1 MLNVRTF
8 IDRPILSGVIS
19 VMIVIVGAI
28 GLTQLPIEQFPD
40 IAPPTVSVRASYT
53 GANAE
58 TLQKSVVVPLEEA
71 INGVENMIYM
81 TSNASN
87 NGSCNINVFFKQGTD
102 PNMATVNVQN
112 RVAQAQGLL
121 PAEVTRTGVNV
132 VRRQTSTLKS
142 LGLYSPNDTYDLA
155 FLNNYFKI
163 NIEPRLSRVPGVGEV
178 DVYGSNYSMRIWLD
192 PAKMAQHNLMP
203 SDITAVLAEQNVES
217 PAGTL
222 GEESENTF
230 QYVLKYRGRYEEEA
244 DYEQMVIRS
253 EPDGSVLRLK
263 DVARVEMGL
272 QGYAIEGY
280 INGHQGTT
288 SMISQTPGSNAN
300 EIIIAIDKL
309 VEEIRKDL
317 PADMELI
324 DLMSTKDFLDASIHS
339 VRRTLLEAAVLVVL
353 VVLLFLRSWRAT
365 LVPLVAIVVSLVGT
379 FGFLYVAGF
388 SLNTLTLFALV
399 LVIGTVVDD
408 AIVVAEAVQT
418 KMETQQTHPLAPPC
432 EGGERSPLTAGE
444 DVAKENPCAAA
455 QTHSSPLPTREG
467 QGGGSAGG
475 KSATITA
482 MRGITTALITSTLVF
497 MAVFIPV
504 CFMGGTSGIF
514 YTHFGLTMAVAVLI
528 SLINALTLSPALCA
542 RLLKVKTATRSPL
555 NNRGCDSTPGN
566 SAVDD
571 STLEECPSDIDGR
584 PLQGRYVCD
593 TLSAG
598 PSDTAVIERRRFH
611 RLPSFVQSF
620 VSILQLIV
628 RPFVRPFQSF
638 VQRFVKGYQS
648 CVLFFI
654 GHKWLVG
661 GLVAAALATFFYL
674 LSTTKTALVPDEDM
688 GVIYVTVQTQPG
700 STKSE
705 THRMMDRIEQLITD
719 LPQIKAYS
727 KSVGVSRMAGQSSNN
742 GMFLL
747 RLKNWDERRGKGDDL
762 KSVMAEVNRRVAD
775 ISEAKIMAF
784 TQPMISGYGATNG
797 FELQVQDHQDRG
809 VDSLMAVT
817 NRLIAA
823 LQARPEIS
831 RAQTSF
837 HNRYPQY
844 RLHIDAA
851 RCKRAGVSPS
861 DVLACLSGYIG
872 GTYSSNMNK
881 YSKLYRVMVQA
892 EVTARLDEQALNNM
906 YVRAKDGSM
915 APVSGFVQLTPIMGT
930 ANLTRFNLFPAI
942 QVSGM
947 PEKGYSSGQ
956 TLKAVREEAAR
967 VLPQGYGFEFAGM
980 SREEASA
987 GQHTLYV
994 FIVCIVFIYLI
1005 LCALYESLFIPLA
1018 VILSV
1023 PFGLMGSFLFAQWFG
1038 LENNIYMQTGV
1049 IMLIGLLSKT
1059 AILLTEYASERR
1071 RAGMSIARAAL
1082 SAAQVRLRPI
1092 LMTSLT
1098 MIFGLLPMMFAT
1110 GAGANGNISLGV
1122 GTVGGMLIG
1131 TIALLLFVPSL
1142 FVVFQQLEER
1152 MKIH

>member
-1 MLNVRTF
+1 MLSVRTF
-8 IDRPILSGVIS
+8 VDRPILAGVIS
-19 VMIVIVGAI
+19 VMIVIMGAI

-40 IAPPTVSVRASYT
+40 IAPPTVSVGANYT

-71 INGVENMIYM
+71 INGVENMLYM

-87 NGSCNINVFFKQGTD
+87 NGSARINVFFKQGTD
-102 PNMATVNVQN
+102 PDMATVNVQN

-121 PAEVTRTGVNV
+121 PAEVTRTGVTV
-132 VRRQTSTLKS
+132 MRRQTSTLKS
-142 LGLYSPNDTYDLA
+142 LGLYSPNGTYDLA

-192 PAKMAQHNLMP
+192 PTKMAQHHLMP

-230 QYVLKYRGRYEEEA
+230 QYVLKYRGRYEEET
-244 DYEQMVIRS
+244 DYENLVIRS
-253 EPDGSVLRLK
+253 DDDGSILRLK

-272 QGYAIEGY
+272 QGYAIEGE
-280 INGHQGTT
+280 INGHPGSTC
-288 SMISQTPGSNAN
+288 MISQTPGSNAN

-309 VEEIRKDL
+309 VEKIRQDL

-339 VRRTLLEAAVLVVL
+339 VERTLLEAVVLVVL

-379 FGFLYVAGF
+379 FAFLYVAGF

-408 AIVVAEAVQT
+408 AIVVAEAVQA
-418 KMETQQTHPLAPPC
+418 KLEAGHA
-432 EGGERSPLTAGE
+432 TAGGH
-444 DVAKENPCAAA
+444 
-455 QTHSSPLPTREG
+455 HSGRQMPFT
-467 QGGGSAGG
+467 GGSREATL
-475 KSATITA
+475 SAMHDVT
-482 MRGITTALITSTLVF
+482 MALITSTLVF

-514 YTHFGLTMAVAVLI
+514 YTQFGLTMAVAVLI
-528 SLINALTLSPALCA
+528 SMINALTLSPALCA
-542 RLLKVKTATRSPL
+542 RLLKRKDAAHAATGTAT
-555 NNRGCDSTPGN
+555 
-566 SAVDD
+566 
-571 STLEECPSDIDGR
+571 PSLTGR
-584 PLQGRYVCD
+584 TGSGASLLTGRASV
-593 TLSAG
+593 
-598 PSDTAVIERRRFH
+598 
-611 RLPSFVQSF
+611 LPSLFRAGRAS
-620 VSILQLIV
+620 L
-628 RPFVRPFQSF
+628 
-638 VQRFVKGYQS
+638 
-648 CVLFFI
+648 LFFMRRS
-654 GHKWLVG
+654 WFTFLLVF
-661 GLVAAALATFFYL
+661 AALATFFYL
-674 LSTTKTALVPDEDM
+674 LGTTKTALVPDEDM

-700 STKSE
+700 STKAE
-705 THRMMDRIEQLITD
+705 THRMMNRVEERIVD

-747 RLKNWDERRGKGDDL
+747 RLKNWEERKGKDDDL

-831 RAQTSF
+831 RSQTSF
-837 HNRYPQY
+837 NNRYPQY
-844 RLHIDAA
+844 RLTIDAA
-851 RCKRAGVSPS
+851 RCKRAGVSPA
-861 DVLACLSGYIG
+861 DVLSCLSGYIG
-872 GTYSSNMNK
+872 GNYSSNMNK
-881 YSKLYRVMVQA
+881 FSKLYRVMVQA
-892 EVTARLDEQALNNM
+892 EVDARLDEQSLNNM

-915 APVSGFVQLTPIMGT
+915 APVSSFIQLTPILGT

-956 TLKAVREEAAR
+956 ALKAVREEAAR
-967 VLPQGYGFEFAGM
+967 ILPEGYGYEFAGM

-994 FIVCIVFIYLI
+994 FAACVIFIYLI
-1005 LCALYESLFIPLA
+1005 LCALYESLLIPLA
-1018 VILSV
+1018 IILSV

-1059 AILLTEYASERR
+1059 AILLTEYASEQR
-1071 RAGMSIARAAL
+1071 RAGLSIPRAAL
-1082 SAAQVRLRPI
+1082 VAAKRRLRPI

-1122 GTVGGMLIG
+1122 GTVGGMFIG
-1131 TIALLLFVPSL
+1131 TIALLLFVPAL
-1142 FVVFQQLEER
+1142 FVVFQTCEER
-1152 MKIH
+1152 LKRFSNHHPTNR